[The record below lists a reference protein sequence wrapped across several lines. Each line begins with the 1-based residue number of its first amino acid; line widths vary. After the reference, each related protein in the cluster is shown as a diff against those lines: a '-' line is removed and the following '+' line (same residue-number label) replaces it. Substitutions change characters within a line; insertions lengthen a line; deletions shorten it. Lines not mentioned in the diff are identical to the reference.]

1 VKVGKGGGSVEL
13 RFQAIAQKPGPAQV
27 SVKNVVFKDESG
39 NAAPAPVV
47 LPPVA
52 SIDIR

>member
-1 VKVGKGGGSVEL
+1 MKVGKGGGSVEL